1 MTIEQNRPYSMEFQN
16 FRRVHR
22 NRAIGE
28 LFAVELEIT
37 EEDWHYLS
45 AFPQDAIGQVAIQW
59 SDRAGAQEKP
69 KREAKP
75 AKLPTPY
82 GAFWRELDKAGF
94 HNRPDVRRLTGYH
107 GADDAAAKVALR
119 DWLGVGKRSLYA
131 SPEALI
137 ELLDGEGATD
147 ARVMAHRVAQSLGY
161 EL

>member
-1 MTIEQNRPYSMEFQN
+1 MTIEQNQPYSMEFQN

-59 SDRAGAQEKP
+59 SDRAGASEKP

-75 AKLPTPY
+75 KGEH
-82 GAFWRELDKAGF
+82 GAFWAKMVKSSAYDCRDLQAWLEVESSEEVHEALRAAFGVESLTFVSPREAVAKFEMALLSGVAAIA
-94 HNRPDVRRLTGYH
+94 RRLGQH
-107 GADDAAAKVALR
+107 NQV
-119 DWLGVGKRSLYA
+119 
-131 SPEALI
+131 
-137 ELLDGEGATD
+137 
-147 ARVMAHRVAQSLGY
+147 
-161 EL
+161 

>member
-1 MTIEQNRPYSMEFQN
+1 MTIEQNQPYSMEFQN

-59 SDRAGAQEKP
+59 SDRAGAPEKP

-75 AKLPTPY
+75 KGEH
-82 GAFWRELDKAGF
+82 GAFWAKMVKSSAYDCRDLQAWLEVGSREEVHEALRAAFGVESLTFVSPREAVAKFEMALLSG
-94 HNRPDVRRLTGYH
+94 VAAIARRLGESEGTN
-107 GADDAAAKVALR
+107 AAKN
-119 DWLGVGKRSLYA
+119 
-131 SPEALI
+131 I
-137 ELLDGEGATD
+137 N
-147 ARVMAHRVAQSLGY
+147 
-161 EL
+161 